1 MFEMLLK
8 RVLQFDTEKTELFFI
23 DEIQHLAQT
32 YSKNTPNFPSLKKS
46 NFFKMIEEKW
56 TSRSLIFALEAST
69 VERRN
74 HKL

>member
-1 MFEMLLK
+1 MD
-8 RVLQFDTEKTELFFI
+8 Q
-23 DEIQHLAQT
+23 IQHLAKT

-46 NFFKMIEEKW
+46 DFFKMIVEKL
-56 TSRSLIFALEAST
+56 TSRLLIFALEAST

>member
-1 MFEMLLK
+1 M
-8 RVLQFDTEKTELFFI
+8 

-46 NFFKMIEEKW
+46 NFFKMIVEKW
-56 TSRSLIFALEAST
+56 TSRSLIFALEEST
-69 VERRN
+69 VERSN